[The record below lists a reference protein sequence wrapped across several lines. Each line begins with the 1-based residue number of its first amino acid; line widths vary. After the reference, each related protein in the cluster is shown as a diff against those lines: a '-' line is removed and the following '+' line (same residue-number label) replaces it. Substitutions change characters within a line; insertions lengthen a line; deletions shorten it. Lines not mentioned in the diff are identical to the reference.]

1 MNSMVGRIYRKRTN
15 IRESYEFSVR
25 YGRNTRQLF
34 RFYDYEQAVLRHDR
48 LTLIEEKAQ
57 AVFASLKAQSEYSEM
72 EPDVKILAE
81 QIGGIWTPD
90 KIYNHFK
97 TLFRLS
103 GSEGLEWF
111 LYIIMC
117 RLALHRDIQEGKP
130 PVIRK
135 LEEQFAY
142 LEERLEQ
149 EGRWLELAFVQ
160 VARDTGSRMRELDC
174 LEWEDV
180 QYPRIMLRFCGKVER
195 PVTFGIIREKTYVT
209 LQKLEH
215 TSSKVFDNQG
225 RRLRDIIFRTP
236 GISFRFLDYRHC
248 YLLNEMWLGLINPV
262 DPDSGGS
269 VYAGND

>member
-34 RFYDYEQAVLRHDR
+34 RFYDYERAVLCHDC

-57 AVFASLKAQSEYSEM
+57 AVFASLKAQPEYSEM

-97 TLFRLS
+97 TLFLLS
-103 GSEGLEWF
+103 GPEGLEWF
-111 LYIIMC
+111 LYITIC
-117 RLALHRDIQEGKP
+117 RLGLRRDIQEGKP
-130 PVIRK
+130 PVIQK
-135 LEEQFAY
+135 LEEQFDY
-142 LEERLEQ
+142 LEEHLEE
-149 EGRWLELAFVQ
+149 EGRWLELSFVQ
-160 VARDTGSRMRELDC
+160 VARDTGFRMSELYS

-180 QYPRIMLRFCGKVER
+180 QYPRIMLRFQEKMKR
-195 PVTFGIIREKTYVT
+195 PVTFGIIHEKTYVT

-225 RRLRDIIFRTP
+225 MRLWGVISRTQ
-236 GISFRFLDYRHC
+236 GISFRFFDYRHC
-248 YLLNEMWLGLINPV
+248 YLLNEMWMGIINPAN
-262 DPDSGGS
+262 PDSGGS
-269 VYAGND
+269 IYAGND

>member
-1 MNSMVGRIYRKRTN
+1 MNRMVGQIYRKRTN
-15 IRESYEFSVR
+15 VRASYEFSVK
-25 YGRNTRQLF
+25 YGRNKRRLF
-34 RFYDYEQAVLRHDR
+34 MFYDYERAVLCHDR
-48 LTLIEEKAQ
+48 LALIEEKAQ
-57 AVFASLKAQSEYSEM
+57 VVFASLKVQPEYSEI
-72 EPDVKILAE
+72 EPDIKILAE

-90 KIYNHFK
+90 KLYNHFK
-97 TLFRLS
+97 TLFLLS
-103 GSEGLEWF
+103 GPEGLEWF
-111 LYIIMC
+111 LYITIC
-117 RLALHRDIQEGKP
+117 RLALPMDIQAGKP
-130 PVIRK
+130 PAIQK
-135 LEEQFAY
+135 LEEQFTY

-160 VARDTGSRMRELDC
+160 VARDTGFRMRELDS

-180 QYPRIMLRFCGKVER
+180 QYPRIMLRFREKTEG

-225 RRLRDIIFRTP
+225 TRLWGVISRRQ
-236 GISFRFLDYRHC
+236 GISFRFFDYRHC
-248 YLLNEMWLGLINPV
+248 YVLNEMWLGIINPA